1 MTWLATLTN
10 VAGFVIIFGVLVFI
24 HELGHFLAA
33 RRYGIVAEEFGFGF
47 PPRVVT
53 LFRGAGRLVIG
64 GRSVKVPRGF
74 ALPQDLAP
82 DSWVSYTATVD
93 RRGRAVLQHIEVVDP
108 TQMPRPDASLRRV
121 QLVDPGTVYSINL
134 IPLGGFVRMRG
145 EDGPAGPGSFAS
157 ASRRAR
163 AVTLLAGPAM
173 NFFLATLLFA
183 LSFMLGRPEP
193 VPGGRIVEIAPGSPA
208 EAVGLQVGDR
218 IFQIDD
224 QPVVEAGDLAQYIE
238 ANPGRVVTLL
248 VGRNGE
254 TFTVQVTPRLNPPPG
269 QGYIGLKMYPVTEIQ
284 RYGPLQSLLRGAEDT
299 VRFIRITLS
308 VPALLM
314 RGVITPEE
322 ARPIGPKGI
331 YDLTSSTLQQSLTSG
346 WWFPILQLMAILSAA
361 LAITNLLPL
370 PALDGGRL
378 LFVLIEQIRGRRVDP
393 QWEGAIHLAGMV
405 FLLGLMVLITY
416 QDFVSP
422 VPLPDWLAP
431 LGK

>member
-1 MTWLATLTN
+1 MFLLNIA
-10 VAGFVIIFGVLVFI
+10 VFVIIFGVLVFI

-47 PPRVVT
+47 PPRVIT
-53 LFRGAGRLVIG
+53 LFRGAGKLVIG
-64 GRSVKVPRGF
+64 GREVKVPRGF
-74 ALPQDLAP
+74 RLPADLAA
-82 DSWVSYTATVD
+82 DSLVTYEATTD
-93 RRGRAVLQHIEVVDP
+93 RRGRAVLQCIEVLDP
-108 TQMPRPDASLRRV
+108 EQAPPFGADVRRV
-121 QLVDPGTVYSINL
+121 QLVDPGTIYSINL

-157 ASRRAR
+157 ASRTAR

-173 NFFLATLLFA
+173 NFVLAILLFA
-183 LSFMLGRPEP
+183 FSFMLGRPEP

-224 QPVVEAGDLAQYIE
+224 QTVVEAGDLARYIE
-238 ANPGRVVTLL
+238 AHPGRAVTLL
-248 VGRNGE
+248 VKRGDQ

-284 RYGPLQSLLRGAEDT
+284 RYDPLQSLVRGTEDT
-299 VRFIRITLS
+299 ARFIRITLS

-331 YDLTSSTLQQSLTSG
+331 YDLTSSTFQQSLSSG
-346 WWFPILQLMAILSAA
+346 WWFPILQLMGILSAA

-378 LFVLIEQIRGRRVDP
+378 LFVLIEQIRGRRIDP

-416 QDFVSP
+416 QDFASPVSP
-422 VPLPDWLAP
+422 PDWLAP
-431 LGK
+431 LGN